1 MTNVLSTIGPIS
13 EDINNLKKIVKHS
26 KFIRLN
32 GAHNSLDWHKK
43 ICNRIKKI
51 NPRCKIL
58 IDLPGIKPRT
68 LNSQNILIKKNE
80 KIIFYFEKKKKTR
93 NIRQIQISKPLPK
106 FKNPQTFSVS
116 DGKFIFKFISKGKNY
131 IIGKSKDNFTLL
143 SRKGLN
149 IPFSIYDNKFQERVY
164 LNFLKKIKNFNFD
177 AIGLSYVQ
185 DHNLVVKMRYK
196 SNKIIVSKIEN
207 DQGCKNMNLIC
218 QSSDIIMIDRG
229 DLAAEIGDTNLYN
242 QSIKISK
249 CAKYHGKLLIMAT
262 ENLETMIFNNT
273 PTKSE
278 IISISFSKSLNVDY
292 LMLSDETATSKKFL
306 KIISWLKNF
315 NHLHANQKIN
325 SKKNNNFIK
334 TKDIFFQ
341 NLSKIN
347 EKENKI
353 IVFTRK
359 GYVIEKILS
368 TNPSIELIIF
378 TDNQKVYDL
387 SYLRMNTLIFKT
399 SKFPISLDKFIYSNI
414 KKNKKIIF
422 KNNKNICLLY
432 AAFVRKNSRANTLSI
447 LEENDFK
454 NDI

>member
-1 MTNVLSTIGPIS
+1 MTNVLSTIGPIT
-13 EDINNLKKIVKHS
+13 EDINNLKKIVKYS
-26 KFIRLN
+26 KFVRLN
-32 GAHNSLDWHKK
+32 GAHNNIVWHKK
-43 ICNRIKKI
+43 ICKRIKKI

-68 LNSQNILIKKNE
+68 LNSKNILIKKNE
-80 KIIFYFEKKKKTR
+80 KIIFYFGKKKKTK

-106 FKNPQTFSVS
+106 FKNPHTFSVS
-116 DGKFIFKFISKGKNY
+116 DGKFIFKFISKGKNH
-131 IIGKSKDNFTLL
+131 IVGKSKDSFNLL

-149 IPFSIYDNKFQERVY
+149 IPFSIYDNKFQEKVY

-185 DHNLVVKMRYK
+185 DHNLVVKMRHM

-218 QSSDIIMIDRG
+218 QNSDIIMIDRG

-242 QSIKISK
+242 QTIKISK
-249 CAKYHGKLLIMAT
+249 CAKHHGKLLIMAT
-262 ENLETMIFNNT
+262 ENLETMIFNNA

-278 IISISFSKSLNVDY
+278 IISISFSKSLNADY

-306 KIISWLKNF
+306 KIINWLKNF
-315 NHLHANQKIN
+315 NSFDVNQNLN
-325 SKKNNNFIK
+325 SKKNNNFIH

-341 NLSKIN
+341 NLSKID

-359 GYVIEKILS
+359 GYVIENILS
-368 TNPSIELIIF
+368 INPSIELIIF

-387 SYLRMNTLIFKT
+387 SFLRTNTLIFKT
-399 SKFPISLDKFIYSNI
+399 SKFPIILDKFIYSNI

-422 KNNKNICLLY
+422 KNNKNVCLLY

-447 LEENDFK
+447 LEETDFK
-454 NDI
+454 K

>member
-32 GAHNSLDWHKK
+32 GAHNNLDWHKK
-43 ICNRIKKI
+43 ICSRIKKI

-80 KIIFYFEKKKKTR
+80 KIIFYFGKRKKKK

-106 FKNPQTFSVS
+106 FENPHTFSVS

-131 IIGKSKDNFTLL
+131 IMGKSKDNFTLL
-143 SRKGLN
+143 SKKGLN
-149 IPFSIYDNKFQERVY
+149 IPFSIYDNKFQEKVY

-185 DHNLVVKMRYK
+185 DHSLVIKMRYK

-249 CAKYHGKLLIMAT
+249 CAKHHGKLLIMAT

-306 KIISWLKNF
+306 KIINWLKNF
-315 NHLHANQKIN
+315 NYLHANQKIN

-347 EKENKI
+347 EKDNKI

-378 TDNQKVYDL
+378 TDDQKVYDL
-387 SYLRMNTLIFKT
+387 SDLRMNTLIFKT

-422 KNNKNICLLY
+422 KNNKNVCLLY

-454 NDI
+454 K